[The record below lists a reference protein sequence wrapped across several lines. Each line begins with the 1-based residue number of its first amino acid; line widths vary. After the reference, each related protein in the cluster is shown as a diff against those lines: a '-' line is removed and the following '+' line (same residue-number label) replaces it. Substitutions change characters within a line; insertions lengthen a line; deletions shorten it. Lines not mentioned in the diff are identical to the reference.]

1 MTSAAIRLRPAPPLL
16 TGAGLLLWGWQTGF
30 LPYAVPMALLLEL
43 PYKTSWRWSIT
54 DREFNNV
61 ADISGVVF
69 FLMVV
74 YIFIMNG
81 ADGIFAVLSIMPFI
95 LYMLILVQRYSQ
107 QGTVKLSALFI
118 SLRRL
123 ETADAEDINRDID
136 LSLPYLLVC
145 IISASSGN
153 QHMVWFFMSCC
164 LLVASILWSFRPRRY
179 HFSLWVALISLSFLL
194 GYGGQIGILMLHRS
208 IELRMMH
215 LFERYMWRYRDPDR
229 ATTAIGTIGRLK
241 QSDSI
246 VLRMDTDRR
255 LKHSLLLREASYS
268 SYGFGVWSNVDTRF
282 DLIDPDITPGNWTL
296 DKHKGN
302 NSVVIATYMIKDTGV
317 IPLPQGSTNIRDSNA
332 IEINRNHYGTVRM
345 EAREGWVRYRA
356 LYRPGKIDDPPPNN
370 RDLAIAENY
379 RLDFQ
384 RLAREWGLYGKQ
396 PLQILQT
403 VKHNFAVNFRY
414 SLTQRNRYPRGKYLH
429 NFLFNDRRGH
439 CEFFA
444 TSTVLLLRAAGIP
457 ARYAVGYVVDEYS
470 RLEGRYIARARDAHS
485 WALAYVN
492 GGWQVVDTTPSV
504 WGPEEDAE
512 SSALEPL
519 LDFVSWVK
527 YRFVRWQSDDRIE
540 EKTSGNYLLWLLVPL
555 VLLLI
560 WRLYGKQRVSRIKS
574 GNERPANTHYPGM
587 DSALYAL
594 VRELEQA
601 GYYRKQGETLAAW
614 FARLDEDI
622 KSAGLNDA
630 LQLHY
635 RYRFDPESTGSELN
649 NRLSEVV
656 SAILHSGLV
665 HSREKEPS

>member
-16 TGAGLLLWGWQTGF
+16 TGAGLLFWGWQTGF

-43 PYKTSWRWSIT
+43 PYRTSWRWSIT

-74 YIFIMNG
+74 YIFITNG

-123 ETADAEDINRDID
+123 EAADAEDINREID

-153 QHMVWFFMSCC
+153 RHMIWFFISCC

-179 HFSLWVALISLSFLL
+179 HYSLWVALISLSFLL
-194 GYGGQIGILMLHRS
+194 GYGGQIGILKLHRS

-246 VLRMDTDRR
+246 VLRMDTDGR
-255 LKHSLLLREASYS
+255 LKHPLLLREASYS

-296 DKHKGN
+296 DKQKGN

-317 IPLPQGSTNIRDSNA
+317 IPLPQGITNIRDSNA

-345 EAREGWVRYRA
+345 EAREGWIRYRA
-356 LYRPGKIDDPPPNN
+356 LYRPGNIDDPPPNN
-370 RDLAIAENY
+370 RDLAIAATY
-379 RLDFQ
+379 RPDFQ
-384 RLAREWGLYGKQ
+384 RLAREWGLYGKR

-403 VKHNFAVNFRY
+403 VKHNFAENFRY

-457 ARYAVGYVVDEYS
+457 ARYAVGYAVDEYS

-555 VLLLI
+555 VLMLI
-560 WRLYGKQRVSRIKS
+560 WRLYGKQRISRIKS
-574 GNERPANTHYPGM
+574 GDDRQANTHYPGM

-594 VRELEQA
+594 IRELEQA
-601 GYYRKQGETLAAW
+601 GYYRQQGETLAAW

-622 KSAGLNDA
+622 KSGGLNDA

-635 RYRFDPESTGSELN
+635 RYRFDPESTGSELSD
-649 NRLSEVV
+649 RLSEVV
-656 SAILHSGLV
+656 SAILHSGLIR
-665 HSREKEPS
+665 SREKEPS